1 MSTDSTVSR
10 STLDYLYSLE
20 RFGIRL
26 GLETTEKLLSMMGNP
41 ERSYKTIHVAGT
53 NGKGSTCAFLASVL
67 RSQGYCV
74 GVYTS
79 PHLVRFNER
88 IQVNGI
94 EITDEQLI
102 ELTEFI
108 RNQYANAGLASTF
121 FEFTT
126 GIAFEFFRRQKVDI
140 AVIEVGMGGRLDA
153 TNVLLPIVSVITN
166 ISFDHQAYLGSTLL
180 EIANEKAGI
189 IKRGVP
195 LVTGE
200 THSEIRNLFE
210 RHCKELTSEFQ
221 SSHESITVHRI
232 SSNLEGQVFRSEGR
246 ICGEFFIR
254 LLGDHQLQNAQLALA
269 TIAQL
274 RNEGIAISDS
284 AIKEGLAHA
293 TWPGRLE
300 IVNNSPLVLVDG
312 AHNVAGIN
320 AIVTFLHQLAK
331 QRRELLTLNEQFQ
344 KKPPFSVLILAIA
357 SDKEHDLMVRDL
369 VPLFKQVIVTEGSF
383 KPIPADKLARAVR
396 EYNSNVLII
405 PKPTIAIREA
415 LQFAK
420 KNDVIVITGSLYM
433 IGEAITSVKRM
444 LTLEQK
450 DLM

>member
-1 MSTDSTVSR
+1 MSTDSTLLR
-10 STLDYLYSLE
+10 SALDYLFSLE
-20 RFGIRL
+20 RFGIKL

-53 NGKGSTCAFLASVL
+53 NGKGSTCSFLASVL
-67 RSQGYCV
+67 RSQGYRV
-74 GVYTS
+74 GLYTS
-79 PHLVRFNER
+79 PHLMKFNER

-108 RNQYANAGLASTF
+108 RNQFAKAGLAPTF

-166 ISFDHQAYLGSTLL
+166 ISFDHQAHLGSTLL

-189 IKRGVP
+189 IKPGVP

-200 THSEIRNLFE
+200 TDSEIRDVFE
-210 RHCKELTSEFQ
+210 RRCKKLKSEFQ
-221 SSHESITVHRI
+221 NSHDSIAVHKI
-232 SSNLEGQVFRSEGR
+232 SSSLEGQVFRSEGK
-246 ICGEFFIR
+246 ICGEFFIT
-254 LLGDHQLQNAQLALA
+254 LLGDHQLQNAQLALS

-274 RNEGIAISDS
+274 RETGIVISEN
-284 AIKEGLAHA
+284 AIKEGLANA
-293 TWPGRLE
+293 TWRGRLE
-300 IVNNSPLVLVDG
+300 IVNKSPLVLVDG
-312 AHNVAGIN
+312 AHNVAGMN
-320 AIVTFLHQLAK
+320 ALVTFLRQLTK
-331 QRRELLTLNEQFQ
+331 QCRELFTLNEQGQ
-344 KKPPFSVLILAIA
+344 NKPQFSVLILAIA
-357 SDKEHDLMVRDL
+357 SDKEHDLMVRDI

-383 KPIPADKLARAVR
+383 KPMPANKLVQAVKK
-396 EYNSNVLII
+396 YNSNVCIVQE
-405 PKPTIAIREA
+405 PSIAIRET
-415 LQFAK
+415 LQVAT

-433 IGEAITSVKRM
+433 IGEAITFASSLRFAQQ
-444 LTLEQK
+444 T
-450 DLM
+450 